1 MTAAP
6 AGLLAVTLG
15 EPAGIGPELLLAAWL
30 RRTAATPP
38 FVALADPD
46 HLAQLAARLGWNVR
60 LASVAN
66 VAEAGE
72 IFPHSLPVLPLG
84 RSVTG
89 SPGRPD
95 PANAP
100 LVIDA
105 IEQAVRLAQAG
116 AVAGLV
122 TMPISKH
129 VLQAAGFGF
138 PGHTEFLGHLAGSDA
153 LPVMLLAVPGLR
165 VVPLTVH
172 IPLAGVPRRLSP
184 GQIVRT
190 GRILAEAL
198 KRDFGIAAPRIAVT
212 GLNPH
217 AGEAGSMGREEI
229 DIIAPAIQQMQS
241 EGLAV
246 TGPHAADSL
255 FHAEARQHY
264 DAALC
269 MYHDQALIPL
279 KTLDFHNGVNITIGL
294 PFVRTS
300 PDHGT
305 ALDIAGTGRARPDS
319 TLAALRMAGQMAA
332 ARAAA
337 NPD

>member
-1 MTAAP
+1 MTVAP
-6 AGLLAVTLG
+6 ARILAVSLG
-15 EPAGIGPELLLAAWL
+15 EPAGIGPELILAAWL
-30 RRTAATPP
+30 RRAAGTPA

-46 HLAQLAARLGWNVR
+46 HLAHMAATLGWDVR
-60 LASVAN
+60 LAVVNNA
-66 VAEAGE
+66 AEAAD

-89 SPGRPD
+89 SPGRPE

-105 IEQAVRLAQAG
+105 IEQAVRLAQTG

-122 TMPISKH
+122 TMPINKH

-138 PGHTEFLGHLAGSDA
+138 PGHTEFLGHLAGNNA
-153 LPVMLLAVPGLR
+153 QPVMLLAVPGLR
-165 VVPLTVH
+165 VVPVTVH
-172 IPLAGVPRRLSP
+172 IPLAEVPRRLAAS
-184 GQIVRT
+184 QIVST
-190 GRILAEAL
+190 GRILADAL

-229 DIIAPAIQQMQS
+229 EIIAPAILQLQS
-241 EGLAV
+241 DGLTI

-279 KTLDFHNGVNITIGL
+279 KTIDFHHGVNITIGL

-319 TLAALRMAGQMAA
+319 TLAALRMAGQMAD

-337 NPD
+337 GRG